1 MATVYYVIGNI
12 FMTLKIKL
20 AGTLLLLA
28 MSLFSASASSDTL
41 AEFKAQLAQHKGKVV
56 YIDFWA
62 SWCVPCRKSFPWM
75 NQMQSQ
81 YDDSL
86 FTVLTVNV
94 DSQRSF
100 AEEFLLANKAN
111 FPVFYDPKGK
121 VAKAFNLK
129 GMPSSF
135 IVDQSGKIVSSHV
148 GFNDDK
154 KTLYQQEIEALL
166 KP

>member
-1 MATVYYVIGNI
+1 
-12 FMTLKIKL
+12 MTLKNIFCYALLALIISFYSTKTHGETLAQFEAKL
-20 AGTLLLLA
+20 A
-28 MSLFSASASSDTL
+28 
-41 AEFKAQLAQHKGKVV
+41 EHKGKVV

-62 SWCVPCRKSFPWM
+62 SWCVPCRQSFPWM
-75 NQMQSQ
+75 NKMQSQ

-100 AEEFLLANKAN
+100 AEEFLLENKAN

-121 VAKAFNLK
+121 VAKAFKLK

-135 IVDQSGKIVSSHV
+135 IVDKTGNIVSSHV
-148 GFNDDK
+148 GFNENK

-166 KP
+166 QP